1 HVQTVGK
8 RELAVG
14 NGQLLRRGR
23 FRRERETRREEKSG
37 RRERSPKLRNRH
49 FTPLRTNSSV
59 PHGILVWR
67 LRVKRKPGRSA
78 TAPPRHPNRSRELY
92 LGATLERRGASAAG
106 LTYEPRTMM
115 SSGVTA
121 SP

>member
-1 HVQTVGK
+1 MVLWQGHVQPVGK
-8 RELAVG
+8 RDPAVG

-78 TAPPRHPNRSRELY
+78 DAPPRHPNRSKELLVRGVRGHLREQ
-92 LGATLERRGASAAG
+92 GSVGRR
-106 LTYEPRTMM
+106 
-115 SSGVTA
+115 VDV
-121 SP
+121 